1 MGLLVPT
8 LIFAIVSA
16 LPSLLLMAVVHALPD
31 SHIAVVV
38 AICALVIAISVVIGS
53 AL

>member
-8 LIFAIVSA
+8 LTLALVSA
-16 LPSLLLMAVVHALPD
+16 LASVFLMAVAHAMPD
-31 SHIAVVV
+31 PHLAVVV
-38 AICALVIAISVVIGS
+38 AICALVIAISVVIGA